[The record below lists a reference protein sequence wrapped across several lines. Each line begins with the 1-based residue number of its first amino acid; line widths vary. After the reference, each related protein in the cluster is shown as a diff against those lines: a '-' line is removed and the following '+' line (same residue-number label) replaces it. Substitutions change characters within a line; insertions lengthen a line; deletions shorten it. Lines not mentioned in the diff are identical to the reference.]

1 MELTQLQWEGPFRFG
16 AAEGGGEKGIPG
28 KRGLYMLVTGAPD
41 SRRIAYVGQSPNLR
55 GGVYSHLAET
65 LGGLR
70 PLYNPEALQAGD
82 ALDPVYDGKRKHFV
96 SQFPADFARLS
107 GIALANVKSYE
118 VFWARLD
125 QKRRGRETAQSALI
139 AHALET
145 GIPIQNPKP
154 PRPQEKCE
162 RTTVESRLP
171 DGIEIMGHAPE
182 LRYGVRQLPP
192 TDVVVDPPG
201 LEPTG

>member
-1 MELTQLQWEGPFRFG
+1 
-16 AAEGGGEKGIPG
+16 
-28 KRGLYMLVTGAPD
+28 MLVTGAPD
-41 SRRIAYVGQSPNLR
+41 SRRIAYIGQSSNLR
-55 GGVYSHLAET
+55 DGVYSHLAET

-82 ALDPVYDGKRKHFV
+82 ALEPVYDGKRKHFV
-96 SQFPADFARLS
+96 SQFPADFARL
-107 GIALANVKSYE
+107 E

-125 QKRRGRETAQSALI
+125 QKRRGREIAQSALI

-154 PRPQEKCE
+154 PRPPEKCE

-171 DGIEIMGHAPE
+171 DGIEIMGHAAE

-192 TDVVVDPPG
+192 TNVAVDPPG
-201 LEPTG
+201 IEPTA